1 MLLFRFLFGF
11 GLEFGEDEADAA
23 YDVVGWGLVRG
34 EGKELDGEMAG
45 VGAEDEAA
53 FVEVDV
59 AEQEGGTAADGVERG
74 LVGAVGGEGVV
85 VAVEDADG
93 SGAEERVHGGGLLG
107 VSTDGEEALPVGVFG
122 GGAGAVVVEARGGDL
137 EGFDNRAR
145 GDASVVHSDGGG
157 DDGYNF
163 CGITDGLRG
172 GRRGGGQIDGEKLFY
187 SNILRGE
194 DAVQTFEREGA
205 FAIKE
210 VGNVR
215 LLEAGLLGETAAGE
229 GTALD
234 AAEKFETEEFV
245 EVLEGHRVRDD

>member
-1 MLLFRFLFGF
+1 
-11 GLEFGEDEADAA
+11 
-23 YDVVGWGLVRG
+23 
-34 EGKELDGEMAG
+34 
-45 VGAEDEAA
+45 
-53 FVEVDV
+53 
-59 AEQEGGTAADGVERG
+59 
-74 LVGAVGGEGVV
+74 
-85 VAVEDADG
+85 
-93 SGAEERVHGGGLLG
+93 
-107 VSTDGEEALPVGVFG
+107 
-122 GGAGAVVVEARGGDL
+122 
-137 EGFDNRAR
+137 
-145 GDASVVHSDGGG
+145 
-157 DDGYNF
+157 
-163 CGITDGLRG
+163 
-172 GRRGGGQIDGEKLFY
+172 LFY